1 MPGTLSPAQRDAIL
15 RCAGDVL
22 EEAIA
27 FLQGLL
33 RIPTVN
39 PPGEAYPECA
49 RYIGE
54 RLQALGYAVEYI
66 ELSPAEV
73 AELAPYGSGLPRVNV
88 LGPLPGSLPAPV
100 LHFNGHM
107 DVVPVGS
114 GWSCDPF
121 GGGDRNR
128 AILRARGTAQKGG
141 L

>member
-1 MPGTLSPAQRDAIL
+1 MQKPLQSKQKEAIL
-15 RCAGDVL
+15 HSAEAVL

-27 FLQGLL
+27 FLQGLI

-54 RLQALGYAVEYI
+54 RLRALGYGVEYI

-88 LGPLPGSLPAPV
+88 LGRLPGSLPAPV
-100 LHFNGHM
+100 LAFN
-107 DVVPVGS
+107 
-114 GWSCDPF
+114 
-121 GGGDRNR
+121 
-128 AILRARGTAQKGG
+128 
-141 L
+141 